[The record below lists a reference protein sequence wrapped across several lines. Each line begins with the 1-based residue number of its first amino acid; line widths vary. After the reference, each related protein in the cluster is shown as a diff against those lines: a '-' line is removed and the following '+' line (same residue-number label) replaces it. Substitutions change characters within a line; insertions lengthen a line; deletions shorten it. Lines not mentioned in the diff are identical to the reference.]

1 LDADMDE
8 YIHAYALADADFYPH
23 GHAKLDADSYFYGF
37 AHLNLDEDMDTNGD
51 TKRLS
56 DFFG

>member
-1 LDADMDE
+1 MDE